1 MAAAEVIRSS
11 RPWTGI
17 SFISVAALLLV
28 AILLLSGCKPHEG
41 EAVVRIGYTP
51 LMYAQPTFVAI
62 DQGLLAKAGVKY
74 ELTKFENSTQIV
86 NALLGGQLDFCAISP
101 VLSAFAAQEKSGSKE
116 PLFQLYYYNLD
127 SKEHPI
133 SYLLV
138 RKDSDIT
145 SLEQLRGKTIGV
157 FPGNILS
164 RISAKL
170 LLKPYFDPDKEL
182 VFQDVAPQLQAQTL
196 ESKQID
202 AMFSLEPY
210 ATLSLELGQSRI
222 LHVAPQLSV
231 YEPLPAGAG
240 FMNRSF
246 IKQHPDTARRFGQAI
261 REATQ
266 LIRKDPAV
274 AKSVLP
280 KYTPLTSELA
290 EKVRQPQYHYYE
302 EMPGKLLDGEYQS
315 LIAEGVLKGGVNA
328 SSLIYKE

>member
-1 MAAAEVIRSS
+1 MATENQSPKSATRWIAIALFVVAAAFMATYLLRS
-11 RPWTGI
+11 G
-17 SFISVAALLLV
+17 
-28 AILLLSGCKPHEG
+28 KPAEDV
-41 EAVVRIGYTP
+41 VVRVGYTP

-62 DQGLLAKAGVKY
+62 EQGLFDKAGVKY
-74 ELTKFENSTQIV
+74 QLTKFENSTQIV

-101 VLSAFAAQEKSGSKE
+101 VLSAFAAQEKSGSQQ
-116 PLFQLYYYNLD
+116 PLFKLYYYNLD
-127 SKEHPI
+127 SQEHPI

-170 LLKPYFDPDKEL
+170 LLKPYFDSEKEL

-231 YEPLPAGAG
+231 YAPLAGGAG
-240 FMNRSF
+240 FMSNEFVER
-246 IKQHPDTARRFGQAI
+246 HPDVAQRFGQAI
-261 REATQ
+261 REATRH
-266 LIRKDPAV
+266 IRQDPAA
-274 AKSVLP
+274 AKAILS
-280 KYTPLTSELA
+280 KYTPLTPELA
-290 EKVRQPQYHYYE
+290 GKVRQPEYHFYE
-302 EMPGKLLDGEYQS
+302 EMTGKLLAGEYEA
-315 LIAEGVLKGGVNA
+315 LVAEGVFKGGIDVSA
-328 SSLIYKE
+328 LIYQE